1 MSRFINFISE
11 EQIGN
16 KMIFR
21 ATRLKGI
28 PNKGKR
34 QIIFYLK
41 PNGQYFRWEGQSGS
55 AGGHVSKDDMSKA
68 QVDREIKAMSAIE
81 SEYKLEDFR

>member
-21 ATRLKGI
+21 ATSLKRSPSG
-28 PNKGKR
+28 R
-34 QIIFYLK
+34 AQIVFYLK
-41 PNGQYFRWEGQSGS
+41 PNGQYFRWNGYMSQVGGS
-55 AGGHVSKDDMSKA
+55 ITKDNMT
-68 QVDREIKAMSAIE
+68 QEEVDKEIKAMKVVE
-81 SEYKLEDFR
+81 KYYKFEDFR